1 MRQSD
6 GRNERGLIESRK
18 PGVQSWGGKDRRP
31 LAAFACRRAFSS
43 RTNPRPV
50 KYCSTP
56 TLLPE
61 GKEREAMR
69 FVRFCLP
76 GLLLGV
82 AWSGIATVA
91 QTATAPSSARAANS
105 ASENADH
112 DLEVLPLWPGKPPGT
127 DNWNA
132 REKVFVSKDGTRFI
146 QNVTLPTLTV
156 FPPQGKA
163 NGTAVVI
170 CPGGAYHFL
179 AIDYEGNDVARWL
192 SSLGVTAF
200 VLKYRVYPTGEDPLN
215 EVHALMAGKPE
226 FREHLR
232 IAMPVADEDGR
243 QAVRIVRQR
252 AGKWGIDPNRIML
265 MGFSAGGGLTVDVA
279 LKHRR

>member
-1 MRQSD
+1 
-6 GRNERGLIESRK
+6 
-18 PGVQSWGGKDRRP
+18 
-31 LAAFACRRAFSS
+31 
-43 RTNPRPV
+43 
-50 KYCSTP
+50 
-56 TLLPE
+56 
-61 GKEREAMR
+61 MR